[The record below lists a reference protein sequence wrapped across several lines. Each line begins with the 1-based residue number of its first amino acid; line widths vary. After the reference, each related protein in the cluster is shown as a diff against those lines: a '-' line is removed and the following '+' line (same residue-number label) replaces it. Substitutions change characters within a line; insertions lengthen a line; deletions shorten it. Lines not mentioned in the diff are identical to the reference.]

1 MQKTKSDFKVL
12 SMLLLFLAALD
23 AVRIISNLVKN
34 VNATPQAVANMA
46 PELVKI
52 AVIIA
57 GVVSL
62 ALLLPDIFLGVR
74 GIKIANGAEVTGRGH
89 IIWAKVLLVFSII
102 AAVLAVFDLFGS
114 SDILMSL
121 LSLATAAIDV
131 FIYIFYIKYA
141 NALRAAQ

>member
-1 MQKTKSDFKVL
+1 MQKTKSEFKIL
-12 SMLLLFLAALD
+12 SMLLLVLAALD
-23 AVRIISNLVKN
+23 AVRIITNLVKN
-34 VNATPQAVANMA
+34 VNAAQQALSGIA

-102 AAVLAVFDLFGS
+102 AAVLAVVDLIGS

-121 LSLATAAIDV
+121 LSLATAGIDV
-131 FIYIFYIKYA
+131 ALYVFYIKYA